1 MVLSALGGKIML
13 NQTVDERLQIAY
25 TDMMPSVRHGLFS
38 ESS

>member
-1 MVLSALGGKIML
+1 MLSALGGKIML